1 MVRLAEEC
9 DGPESR
15 HMTFS
20 GPPSAGQGSS
30 GQGSSGQ
37 GFKPAV
43 NENPLPFFAGCG

>member
-9 DGPESR
+9 DDPESR

-30 GQGSSGQ
+30 GQG
-37 GFKPAV
+37 FNPAV